1 MLKSVACIGVLASSL
16 SAGETFISGSD
27 TLHCYEKQI
36 AASPSEDMLRVYL
49 FPDVQTFAGEELATR
64 TMSDSLPLIHRARDA
79 SFSLVLRTTYE
90 TVEEVFEDSLG
101 NETRLGLSASQ
112 VMLETAYE
120 KTLSTVTIE
129 ASECTRETAP
139 GDTLVRG
146 PYQGRLRCA
155 SYLPSRQTFFSA
167 ADIQALLARTYAANK
182 VASAATRAAIAT
194 KDSLRKASGVGI
206 LAR

>member
-1 MLKSVACIGVLASSL
+1 MLKSIACIVALVSSV

-27 TLHCYEKQI
+27 TLHLYEKQI

-49 FPDVQTFAGEELATR
+49 FPDVQMFAGVELATR

-79 SFSLVLRTTYE
+79 SFSLVLRTMYE

-146 PYQGRLRCA
+146 PHQGQQRCA
-155 SYLPSRQTFFSA
+155 SYLPARQTFFSA
-167 ADIQALLARTYAANK
+167 ADIQALVARTYAANK
-182 VASAATRAAIAT
+182 ATSTTTRAAIAL
-194 KDSLRKASGVGI
+194 KDSMRKASGVRI
-206 LAR
+206 LRR